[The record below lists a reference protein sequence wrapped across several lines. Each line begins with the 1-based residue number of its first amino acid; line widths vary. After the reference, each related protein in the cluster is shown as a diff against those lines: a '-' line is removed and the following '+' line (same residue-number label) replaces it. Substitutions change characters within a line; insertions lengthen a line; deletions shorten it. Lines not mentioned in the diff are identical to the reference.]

1 MSERRP
7 LGELLGELAD
17 CLTAFPA
24 NSGLQAQSLSL
35 DLPIDVRLVSTAD
48 GLQLIGDVPLFLT
61 RTDFDPT
68 PARLAVEWHAVPV
81 ASVARGAP

>member
-1 MSERRP
+1 MSARRP
-7 LGELLGELAD
+7 LGELLGDLAD

-24 NSGLQAQSLSL
+24 GSGMQARSMSL
-35 DLPIDVRLVSTAD
+35 DLPIDVRLISTAD

-61 RTDFDPT
+61 RTDFDPA

-81 ASVARGAP
+81 EAVERGAP